1 MDPNGGANRRGMD
14 VPVRGLQALRGFA
27 SLTVT
32 PQTERWQYQLDGETD
47 EKVEPDAFFF
57 FFLHQTL
64 LLCKKIKWLTVPSQ
78 GQDLSA
84 LEVRAQAS
92 YPPTASTSREEKF
105 LKTEKPRDSI
115 GCRKRLMSKRT
126 PNISQ
131 THQTR
136 PFQLSEIL
144 ELLM

>member
-1 MDPNGGANRRGMD
+1 MDTNEAANRRGMD
-14 VPVRGLQALRGFA
+14 VAVLSLHDLRGFA

-32 PQTERWQYQLDGETD
+32 QQNQRQQYQSDGETD
-47 EKVEPDAFFF
+47 EKVQPDAFFFF

-64 LLCKKIKWLTVPSQ
+64 LLCKKRKWLTVPAQ

-126 PNISQ
+126 PNIS
-131 THQTR
+131 
-136 PFQLSEIL
+136 
-144 ELLM
+144 